1 VAHPLDNP
9 ALESLLGPHAH
20 FAQRR
25 SGVLR
30 YPPDVSPFA
39 AMPAAPDPADWLAA
53 AELVGPSGTVLVS
66 EPRREPPPGWGFDAL
81 IDVLRTAVS
90 AHAPDLRR
98 RGPSTGGVSGNGVRQ
113 PKRGA

>member
-20 FAQRR
+20 FAERR
-25 SGVLR
+25 GGVLR

-53 AELVGPSGTVLVS
+53 AELVGPGGTLAISG
-66 EPRREPPPGWGFDAL
+66 PHREPPPGWE
-81 IDVLRTAVS
+81 VLM
-90 AHAPDLRR
+90 D
-98 RGPSTGGVSGNGVRQ
+98 GEGV
-113 PKRGA
+113 